1 METPIPMPPDPTSTR
16 SDTGRIARE
25 VSHNAPASSVRT
37 TAASATGTLG
47 RGLICSVPSRPADL
61 AQAVSDARRGLRRA
75 FKLGLVLTVIGIVAF
90 VVVKKG
96 SKRNDQTTG

>member
-1 METPIPMPPDPTSTR
+1 MSTLDAIQSARADVAKVQSALGSVEGGLETVET
-16 SDTGRIARE
+16 
-25 VSHNAPASSVRT
+25 V
-37 TAASATGTLG
+37 
-47 RGLICSVPSRPADL
+47 